1 MLVSPHYKLIEKG
14 NVFLKEL
21 LKEPNNLE
29 GKGSGTRLAV
39 SKEFEKKGLR
49 PSAVIEASNAE
60 FFKDLVKKGEDIS
73 LIGKYGSR
81 G

>member
-1 MLVSPHYKLIEKG
+1 LRER
-14 NVFLKEL
+14 
-21 LKEPNNLE
+21 
-29 GKGSGTRLAV
+29 GSGTRLAV

-49 PSAVIEASNAE
+49 PSAIIEASNAE
-60 FFKDLVKKGEDIS
+60 FFKDLVKKGENIS